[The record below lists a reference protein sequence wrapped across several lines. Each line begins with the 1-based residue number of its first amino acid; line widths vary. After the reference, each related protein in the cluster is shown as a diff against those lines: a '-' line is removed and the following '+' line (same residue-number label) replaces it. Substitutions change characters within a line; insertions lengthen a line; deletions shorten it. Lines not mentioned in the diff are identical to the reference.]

1 MTTQG
6 LVENRTSKE
15 KVLAILILAI
25 PAMIENILQTVVGFV
40 DTLFVAKL
48 GLVEVTAVGIA
59 NAVLAVYIAIFM
71 ALGVGT
77 SSLIARNIGAGNMEK
92 AKAVAKQSTFIAII
106 VGLFFGLITLFFSE
120 FLLNLMGAE
129 SRVIS
134 EAAVYLRIVGI
145 PSVFISLMIIFG
157 SILRAAGNTRAPMTV
172 ALWMNILHIG
182 LDYIL
187 IFGLGSWI
195 GWGVAGAAW
204 ATVIVRVL
212 GALALYYYIRR
223 SSVSFSLFDSA
234 DSKSLIASIIRLA
247 TPAAI
252 ERLIMRLGQ
261 VLYFGLIVVI
271 GTETFAAHTIAGN
284 IETFSYMPGY
294 GLAIAATTLVG
305 QYIGAG
311 RTKEAYQYGI
321 LTTGIAVIFMSII
334 GVIMYIFAP
343 WLATWFTN
351 DASAIQM
358 VTVALRIDAFAQP
371 ALAIGLVITGA
382 LQAAGDTKSP
392 MYSTAIGM
400 WLIRIVGIYVLGIY
414 FEMGIAGIWLAIALD
429 IFIRAI
435 FLSFRYR
442 FLFQRLILEDGD
454 ANINE
459 SQSHLSSK

>member
-1 MTTQG
+1 
-6 LVENRTSKE
+6 
-15 KVLAILILAI
+15 
-25 PAMIENILQTVVGFV
+25 
-40 DTLFVAKL
+40 
-48 GLVEVTAVGIA
+48 
-59 NAVLAVYIAIFM
+59 
-71 ALGVGT
+71 
-77 SSLIARNIGAGNMEK
+77 
-92 AKAVAKQSTFIAII
+92 
-106 VGLFFGLITLFFSE
+106 
-120 FLLNLMGAE
+120 
-129 SRVIS
+129 
-134 EAAVYLRIVGI
+134 
-145 PSVFISLMIIFG
+145 
-157 SILRAAGNTRAPMTV
+157 
-172 ALWMNILHIG
+172 
-182 LDYIL
+182 
-187 IFGLGSWI
+187 
-195 GWGVAGAAW
+195 
-204 ATVIVRVL
+204 
-212 GALALYYYIRR
+212 
-223 SSVSFSLFDSA
+223 
-234 DSKSLIASIIRLA
+234 
-247 TPAAI
+247 
-252 ERLIMRLGQ
+252 
-261 VLYFGLIVVI
+261 
-271 GTETFAAHTIAGN
+271 
-284 IETFSYMPGY
+284 MPGY

-442 FLFQRLILEDGD
+442 FLFQRLIQEDGD
-454 ANINE
+454 SKINE
-459 SQSHLSSK
+459 AKSHLSSM

>member
-1 MTTQG
+1 MTSKG
-6 LVENRTSKE
+6 IVEDRTSKE
-15 KVLAILILAI
+15 KMIAILVLAI

-77 SSLIARNIGAGNMEK
+77 SSLIARNIGAGNMER
-92 AKAVAKQSTFIAII
+92 AKAIAKQATFIAII

-134 EAAVYLRIVGI
+134 EGAVYLRIVGI

-157 SILRAAGNTRAPMTV
+157 SILRAAGNTRAPMNV

-182 LDYIL
+182 LDYLL
-187 IFGLGSWI
+187 IFGLGSWL

-212 GALALYYYIRR
+212 GTMALYYYIRK

-234 DSKSLIASIIRLA
+234 DSKSLIAPIIRLA

-400 WLIRIVGIYVLGIY
+400 WLIRIIGIYVLGIY
-414 FEMGIAGIWLAIALD
+414 FDMGIAGVWIAIVLD

-442 FLFQRLILEDGD
+442 YLFQRLIKEDEAYTND
-454 ANINE
+454 IQRPLA
-459 SQSHLSSK
+459 SK

>member
-1 MTTQG
+1 MTSKG
-6 LVENRTSKE
+6 IVEDRTSKE
-15 KVLAILILAI
+15 KMIAILVLAI

-77 SSLIARNIGAGNMEK
+77 SSLIARNIGAGNMER
-92 AKAVAKQSTFIAII
+92 AKAIAKQATFIAII

-134 EAAVYLRIVGI
+134 EGAVYLRIVGI

-157 SILRAAGNTRAPMTV
+157 SILRAAGNTRAPMNV

-182 LDYIL
+182 LDYLL
-187 IFGLGSWI
+187 IFGLGSWL

-212 GALALYYYIRR
+212 GTMALYYYIRK

-234 DSKSLIASIIRLA
+234 DSKSLIAPIIRLA

-351 DASAIQM
+351 DTSAIQM

-400 WLIRIVGIYVLGIY
+400 WLIRIIGIYVLGIY
-414 FEMGIAGIWLAIALD
+414 FDMGIAGVWIAIVLD

-442 FLFQRLILEDGD
+442 YLFQRLIKEDEAYTND
-454 ANINE
+454 IQRPLA
-459 SQSHLSSK
+459 SK

>member
-1 MTTQG
+1 MTSQG
-6 LVENRTSKE
+6 LLENRTSKE
-15 KVLAILILAI
+15 KMIAILALSI

-59 NAVLAVYIAIFM
+59 NAILAVYMAIFM
-71 ALGVGT
+71 AIGVGA
-77 SSLIARNIGAGNMEK
+77 SSLIARNIGAGNMER
-92 AKAVAKQSTFIAII
+92 AKEVAKQSTLISIL
-106 VGLFFGLITLFFSE
+106 VGLLFGLITLFFSE
-120 FLLNLMGAE
+120 FLLRFMGAE
-129 SRVIS
+129 LKVIS
-134 EAAVYLRIVGI
+134 EGAVYLRIVAI

-157 SILRAAGNTRAPMTV
+157 SILRAAGNTKAPMNV
-172 ALWMNILHIG
+172 ALWMNLLHI
-182 LDYIL
+182 LFDYLL
-187 IFGLGSWI
+187 IFGVGGFM

-212 GALALYYYIRR
+212 GAMALYYYIRK
-223 SSVSFSLFDSA
+223 SSVSFTIFDISDSDSLRFP
-234 DSKSLIASIIRLA
+234 IIRLA

-271 GTETFAAHTIAGN
+271 GTKTFAAHTIAGN

-311 RTKEAYQYGI
+311 RSKEAYQYGI
-321 LTTGIAVIFMSII
+321 LTTGIAIIFMTTI
-334 GVIMYIFAP
+334 GVFMFIFAP
-343 WLATWFTN
+343 WLAMWFTN
-351 DASAIQM
+351 DSEAIEM

-371 ALAIGLVITGA
+371 ALAIGLVLTGA

-400 WLIRIVGIYVLGIY
+400 WLIRIVGIYVFGIY
-414 FEMGIAGIWLAIALD
+414 LNMGIAGIWIAIALD
-429 IFIRAI
+429 ILIRAI
-435 FLSFRYR
+435 FLSWRYQH
-442 FLFQRLILEDGD
+442 LFKRLIHDEVVDIKV
-454 ANINE
+454 N
-459 SQSHLSSK
+459 

>member
-1 MTTQG
+1 MASQG

-15 KVLAILILAI
+15 KVFAILLLAI

-59 NAVLAVYIAIFM
+59 NAVIAVYIAIFM
-71 ALGVGT
+71 ALGVGA
-77 SSLIARNIGAGNMEK
+77 SSLISRSMGAGDIAK
-92 AKAVAKQSTFIAII
+92 AKAVAKQSTIIAII
-106 VGLFFGLITLFFSE
+106 VGLLFGLITLFFSE
-120 FLLNLMGAE
+120 FLLSLMGAK
-129 SRVIS
+129 SRVLS
-134 EAAVYLRIVGI
+134 EGAVYLRIVGT
-145 PSVFISLMIIFG
+145 PSVFISLMLIFG
-157 SILRAAGNTRAPMTV
+157 SILRATGNTKAPMNV
-172 ALWMNILHIG
+172 ALWMNILHIA
-182 LDYIL
+182 LDYVL
-187 IFGLGSWI
+187 IFGLGSWM

-212 GALALYYYIRR
+212 GAIALYYYIRK
-223 SSVSFSLFDSA
+223 SNVAFSLWDSS
-234 DSKSLIASIIRLA
+234 DSKLLFSPIIRLA

-252 ERLIMRLGQ
+252 ERLVMRLGQ

-311 RTKEAYQYGI
+311 RLKEAYQYGI
-321 LTTGIAVIFMSII
+321 LTTGIAVVFMSII
-334 GVIMYIFAP
+334 GVIMFIFAP
-343 WLATWFTN
+343 WLASWFTN
-351 DASAIQM
+351 EASAIQM

-400 WLIRIVGIYVLGIY
+400 WLIRIIGIYVFGIY
-414 FEMGIAGIWLAIALD
+414 FDMGIAGIWIAIALD

-442 FLFQRLILEDGD
+442 YLFLRLIHEDG
-454 ANINE
+454 ATKIE
-459 SQSHLSSK
+459 SNSHLASK

>member
-1 MTTQG
+1 MTSQG

-15 KVLAILILAI
+15 KVIAILTLAI

-48 GLVEVTAVGIA
+48 GLIEVTVVGIA
-59 NAVLAVYIAIFM
+59 NAILAVYMAIFM
-71 ALGVGT
+71 AIGVGA
-77 SSLIARNIGAGNMEK
+77 SSLIARNIGAGK
-92 AKAVAKQSTFIAII
+92 IDRAKEVAKQSTFISII
-106 VGLFFGLITLFFSE
+106 VGLLFGLITLFFSE
-120 FLLNLMGAE
+120 FLLSLMGAE
-129 SRVIS
+129 SKVIS
-134 EAAVYLRIVGI
+134 EGAVYLRIVGI

-157 SILRAAGNTRAPMTV
+157 SILRAAGNTRAPMNV
-172 ALWMNILHIG
+172 ALWMNILHIL
-182 LDYIL
+182 LDYLL
-187 IFGLGSWI
+187 IFGLGSFM

-212 GALALYYYIRR
+212 GAMALYYYIRK
-223 SSVSFSLFDSA
+223 SSVSFAIFDTSESDSLRF
-234 DSKSLIASIIRLA
+234 SIIKLA

-271 GTETFAAHTIAGN
+271 GTKTFAAHSIAGN

-311 RTKEAYQYGI
+311 RSNEAYQYGI
-321 LTTGIAVIFMSII
+321 LTAGIAIIFMTTI
-334 GVIMYIFAP
+334 GIFMFIFAP
-343 WLATWFTN
+343 WLAIWFTN
-351 DASAIQM
+351 DAEAIEM

-371 ALAIGLVITGA
+371 ALAIGLVLTGA

-400 WLIRIVGIYVLGIY
+400 WLFRIVGIYVFGIHLN
-414 FEMGIAGIWLAIALD
+414 MGIAGIWLAIALD
-429 IFIRAI
+429 ILIRAI
-435 FLSFRYR
+435 FLSWRYQH
-442 FLFQRLILEDGD
+442 LFKRLIHEETADIKG
-454 ANINE
+454 NR
-459 SQSHLSSK
+459 